1 MFLRKE
7 SFCLVKKDTNNNNQ
21 THTHTLLEIKKK
33 MLPLKLVRSLMSGN
47 TINNPLIL
55 TPSHNLPQKSNTK
68 TPLLIFIPTQELV
81 TDTYKLA
88 TLARLI
94 GLDFWPSPSLSHLI
108 FSAPSSSFSTT
119 ISSFSSTSLALPNG
133 AVSIP
138 FPDLIA
144 SSVAHLR
151 CFVGISKGFFKVV
164 FLKSELCLD
173 NDRIDRKSSN
183 WDCCSFSL
191 VLKMSNCR
199 IVDMDCF
206 CKALAGKGWT
216 FFKTKYNACGD
227 SGDRPVWGTNAV
239 YLFRKT
245 ESARGFSRQV
255 SGGGGSECRMREMR
269 LPPLDFRNAPL
280 RILQYILLM
289 TDDIFYLA

>member
-1 MFLRKE
+1 M
-7 SFCLVKKDTNNNNQ
+7 V
-21 THTHTLLEIKKK
+21 
-33 MLPLKLVRSLMSGN
+33 PLKLVRSIISGT
-47 TINNPLIL
+47 TINNPHIL
-55 TPSHNLPQKSNTK
+55 TPSHNLSQKSTTK

-94 GLDFWPSPSLSHLI
+94 GLDFWPSPSLSDLI
-108 FSAPSSSFSTT
+108 FSSPSSSLSAT

-133 AVSIP
+133 AVSLP
-138 FPDLIA
+138 FPDLVA

-151 CFVGISKGFFKVV
+151 CFVGISKGYFKLG
-164 FLKSELCLD
+164 FLKCELGLE
-173 NDRIDRKSSN
+173 NGGIDRKSSN

-199 IVDMDCF
+199 ILDMDCF
-206 CKALAGKGWT
+206 CQALAGKGWT

-245 ESARGFSRQV
+245 ESAQGFSRQV
-255 SGGGGSECRMREMR
+255 SGGGGGSECRMREMR